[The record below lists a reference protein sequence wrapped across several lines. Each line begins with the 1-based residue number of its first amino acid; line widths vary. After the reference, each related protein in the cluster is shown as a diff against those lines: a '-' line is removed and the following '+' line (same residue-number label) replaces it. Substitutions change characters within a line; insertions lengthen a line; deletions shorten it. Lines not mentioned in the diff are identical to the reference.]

1 MRQPIIA
8 NRMDA
13 KLSPGTGIVILLGV
27 GSAFASNHLCA
38 RIAFD
43 HGASVATAVSVR
55 ATFTALLLLTLMRV
69 QGVRIAIPRELR
81 GRTLLAGVLIATQSY
96 ALYSAV
102 ALIPPAL
109 ALLVFQTSPVLY
121 VLLTWALGKEA
132 PRWSAIP
139 PMILALIGLALALNV
154 RTGENM
160 LAGVAWAFASGVSMT
175 IVYYLNAN
183 ALKPLD
189 GRLRTFAMTAVTA
202 VLVIVIASA
211 AGAQALPRDG
221 LGWSGL
227 VLLAVFYCI
236 AMLSLFYV
244 LPRVPSTSTGA
255 LNFEPIALL
264 VLAWLILGHT
274 VTPVQLV
281 GAVVTVGAIAWLGVS
296 KK

>member
-1 MRQPIIA
+1 M
-8 NRMDA
+8 RMDA

-55 ATFTALLLLTLMRV
+55 ATFTALLLLALMRV

-132 PRWSAIP
+132 PRWSAIA

-175 IVYYLNAN
+175 VVYYLNAN

-274 VTPVQLV
+274 VTPLQLV
-281 GAVVTVGAIAWLGVS
+281 GAVVTVGAIAWLGLS